1 MEMIVFMC
9 MSKGSNKTRWLENA
23 LAESPGHFDNKD
35 KTIMQVAHE
44 EMTESAFGAATPS
57 NEVSRWKI
65 GRSSVLAP
73 DTAAAPLLP
82 HPATRRAAAPTPP
95 DSPRPRGVTLARFRA
110 ASPTPLRVTARF
122 VQIWALLP
130 FSEDRGVSYL
140 KRRLL
145 KIMPASIARR
155 IGAGA

>member
-1 MEMIVFMC
+1 
-9 MSKGSNKTRWLENA
+9 
-23 LAESPGHFDNKD
+23 
-35 KTIMQVAHE
+35 MQVAHE

-57 NEVSRWKI
+57 NEVSRWKEDWQI
-65 GRSSVLAP
+65 QRAGA